1 MHNPKATKS
10 QLNAYIALQDTLIL
24 SLQTE
29 VINNKSLLI
38 ETIIAIQRSAVRYA
52 EEEIKKYSGY

>member
-29 VINNKSLLI
+29 VMNNKSLLI

-52 EEEIKKYSGY
+52 EEEMKKYNGY

>member
-29 VINNKSLLI
+29 VMNNKSLLI

-52 EEEIKKYSGY
+52 EEEMKKYNSC